1 MAVAAVAASS
11 DIHVNFANGT
21 AVGIAVPS
29 YIATIR
35 YEQYGST
42 KKRGA
47 IKLPVHSTLCT
58 GSLIAPRFVL
68 TTVNCIE
75 KAKWVTIN
83 ANTLVGVEGE
93 HIRVLQWFNHP
104 KNTKNTTAIDVGV
117 LLLEQDSQNQPATL
131 DFTTYPPGTSVI
143 VWGYGRLGYD
153 GGASTFLREAN
164 GTIMAN
170 GECNK
175 DLFNDNMMC
184 IVGVS
189 LCNGDLGAPVTVTK
203 DQHDV
208 VIAQASWIF
217 RHCSGS
223 YGVYSN
229 LGAAKDLGLFY
240 LEEMSANKTCN
251 VLL

>member
-11 DIHVNFANGT
+11 VIHVNFANGT

-35 YEQYGST
+35 YEQYG
-42 KKRGA
+42 
-47 IKLPVHSTLCT
+47 STLCT

-83 ANTLVGVEGE
+83 ANTRVGVEGE

-143 VWGYGRLGYD
+143 VRGYGRLGYD

-229 LGAAKDLGLFY
+229 LGAAKDFLGSFLPGGDVCKQNMQRPS
-240 LEEMSANKTCN
+240 LNP
-251 VLL
+251 

>member
-11 DIHVNFANGT
+11 VIHVNFANGT

-35 YEQYGST
+35 YEQYG
-42 KKRGA
+42 
-47 IKLPVHSTLCT
+47 STLCT

-83 ANTLVGVEGE
+83 ANTRVGVEGE

-143 VWGYGRLGYD
+143 VRGYGRLGYD

-184 IVGVS
+184 I
-189 LCNGDLGAPVTVTK
+189 
-203 DQHDV
+203 
-208 VIAQASWIF
+208 
-217 RHCSGS
+217 
-223 YGVYSN
+223 
-229 LGAAKDLGLFY
+229 
-240 LEEMSANKTCN
+240 
-251 VLL
+251 

>member
-47 IKLPVHSTLCT
+47 
-58 GSLIAPRFVL
+58 F
-68 TTVNCIE
+68 NCIE

-184 IVGVS
+184 I
-189 LCNGDLGAPVTVTK
+189 
-203 DQHDV
+203 
-208 VIAQASWIF
+208 
-217 RHCSGS
+217 
-223 YGVYSN
+223 
-229 LGAAKDLGLFY
+229 
-240 LEEMSANKTCN
+240 
-251 VLL
+251 